1 MRPFFDGPKYL
12 TEYHILAND
21 AGRAEWRKRAK
32 IQIKYFSPSFLWSYI
47 FQGYISDTLRY
58 IFCAF
63 FALKT
68 DSMDN
73 MRSSKYIFL

>member
-1 MRPFFDGPKYL
+1 MTFWPMMP
-12 TEYHILAND
+12 
-21 AGRAEWRKRAK
+21 AEPNGESARKFK
-32 IQIKYFSPSFLWSYI
+32 FVKYFGPSFLWSHI